1 MDFNLGKTEKVVF
14 VILILLTMGG
24 VALTNIS
31 PEDAHFFWLA
41 MNPVFAIGA
50 IMSGWHRA
58 NEQNTRKHLLV
69 TQLFH
74 WGSSLVAIVIIYGFL
89 HTGQLQFGST
99 GLIIVLVLALSA
111 FLDGIHVG
119 WHFSVLGVLL
129 AVIAVTVSYVEQYIW
144 VIAAIASM
152 FIVITF
158 YVDKHKPKTSVSRAV
173 DKLGF

>member
-1 MDFNLGKTEKVVF
+1 MKLMEFNIGKTEKVVF

-24 VALTNIS
+24 VALTNVS

-50 IMSGWHRA
+50 IMSGWRRA
-58 NEQNTRKHLLV
+58 NEQNTRKHLVL

-74 WGSSLVAIVIIYGFL
+74 WGSSLIAIVIIYAFF
-89 HTGQLQFGST
+89 HSGQLQFESI
-99 GLIIVLVLALSA
+99 GLMIVLVLALSA

-119 WHFSVLGVLL
+119 WHFSVLGILL
-129 AVIAVTVSYVEQYIW
+129 AIVAVIVSYVEQFIW
-144 VIAAIASM
+144 VIAAIAFI

-158 YVDKHKPKTSVSRAV
+158 YVIKAKSKASVSREI
-173 DKLGF
+173 D